1 MMFRGPA
8 DVARVKGLALEA
20 YVKWKILQLLP
31 IATQWALDGADL
43 AEIQRR
49 LERMRGEVRDEGE
62 RVLRCVTV
70 EALKDGASS
79 G

>member
-1 MMFRGPA
+1 MMFSGPA

-20 YVKWKILQLLP
+20 YVKWKIKQLLP
-31 IATQWALDGADL
+31 IATQWALDGADI
-43 AEIQRR
+43 AEIERR
-49 LERMRGEVRDEGE
+49 LDRLQGEVREEGE